1 VSSVCRG
8 SSSLW
13 EGKTA
18 AMERGDHIHLCWN
31 RFLET
36 GHPGN
41 SSPYSEWVSI
51 LIDDPLWKQLTP
63 IALEHELVD
72 RKFWIAGKLDG
83 LFYNNETE
91 EVILIDLKTF
101 EEKFDEAKGKWSKPS
116 SSHSKQL
123 GGYIDLL
130 YINHPEISIDK
141 AMIVYSTQR
150 QVIYKTIPDIERCRG
165 DYQLARRAYF
175 DKQRELHA
183 F

>member
-1 VSSVCRG
+1 
-8 SSSLW
+8 
-13 EGKTA
+13 
-18 AMERGDHIHLCWN
+18 MERGDHIHLCWN

-41 SSPYSEWVSI
+41 SGAYSDWVSI

-101 EEKFDEAKGKWSKPS
+101 EQKFDEEKGKWSTYKKGR
-116 SSHSKQL
+116 HRKQL
-123 GGYIDLL
+123 GGYVDLIH
-130 YINHPEISIDK
+130 INYPKINVDK
-141 AMIVYSTQR
+141 CLVVHSSQR
-150 QVIYKTIPDIERCRG
+150 GVFYEAYPDVERCRG
-165 DYQLARRAYF
+165 EYQLARKTFFA
-175 DKQRELHA
+175 KQQELHP

>member
-1 VSSVCRG
+1 MSTICRG
-8 SSSLW
+8 ESSW

-18 AMERGDHIHLCWN
+18 AMERGDQIHLCWN

-41 SSPYSEWVSI
+41 AGEWGEWVGI
-51 LIDDPLWKQLTP
+51 LCEDPLWRQLTP
-63 IALEHELVD
+63 IALEYELVD

-101 EEKFDEAKGKWSKPS
+101 EEKFDEKKQKWSKPS
-116 SSHSKQL
+116 GSHTKQL

-130 YINHPEISIDK
+130 YINHPQISIDK

-150 QVIYKTIPDIERCRG
+150 QVIYKTYPDVERCRG
-165 DYQLARRAYF
+165 DYQLARRVF
-175 DKQRELHA
+175 IENQRKLHA